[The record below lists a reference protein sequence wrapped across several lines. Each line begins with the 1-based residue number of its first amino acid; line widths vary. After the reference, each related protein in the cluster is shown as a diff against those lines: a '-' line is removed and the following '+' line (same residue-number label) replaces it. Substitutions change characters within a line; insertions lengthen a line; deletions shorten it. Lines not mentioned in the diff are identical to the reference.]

1 MMLRGLLSFFQR
13 KPAADVTLVHPQLG
27 LMKYEEGIWY
37 GHAPANPKIE
47 ITIAGTE
54 LGPDEKQTERLLEH
68 LENYSTLEKQIYDFL
83 EKLLND
89 DPVIKPSDFHVE
101 SLDFL
106 FRKHDG
112 HFMVY
117 MKMDGDEHS
126 LWRIDFVDDQP
137 KYLGR
142 DS

>member
-1 MMLRGLLSFFQR
+1 MLRGLLSFFQR

-37 GHAPANPKIE
+37 GHAPARSEIE

-54 LGPDEKQTERLLEH
+54 LGPDEIQSERLLEH

-83 EKLLND
+83 EKLLNA
-89 DPVIKPSDFHVE
+89 DPGIKPSDFHIE

-106 FRKHDG
+106 FPKNDG

-117 MKMDGDEHS
+117 MKMDGDEYS
-126 LWRIDFVDDQP
+126 LWRTEFVDDQP

>member
-1 MMLRGLLSFFQR
+1 MLRGLLSFLQG

-27 LMKYEEGIWY
+27 LMKYEEWIWY
-37 GHAPANPKIE
+37 GHAPARSEIE
-47 ITIAGTE
+47 ITVAGDQ
-54 LGPDEKQTERLLEH
+54 LGPDEKQAERLLEH
-68 LENYSTLEKQIYDFL
+68 LENFSTLEKQIYDFL
-83 EKLLND
+83 EELLNA
-89 DPVIKPSDFHVE
+89 DPVIKPSDFHIE

-117 MKMDGDEHS
+117 MKMDEDDG
-126 LWRIDFVDDQP
+126 WRIEFVDDQP